1 MIHNLAACD
10 LYGLIKLLRGD
21 DGIINLSES
30 TKHDIKISFFY
41 NHVGGGAYKNH
52 SRNCTFYQ
60 DDLCI

>member
-1 MIHNLAACD
+1 M
-10 LYGLIKLLRGD
+10 GLINSK
-21 DGIINLSES
+21 ES
-30 TKHDIKISFFY
+30 TKHNIKISFFY